1 MECFKK
7 GGIYLNNVKEVIK
20 NNFNLENREG
30 PIKKVIQIEFKTK
43 EQLKL
48 EKIDKEKFKKIEK
61 PKVME
66 YKKQDDF
73 YIQNSINLQ
82 KITDELNVEKNKCN
96 QYLSDLKNIQN
107 RQNKELIDTYNKA
120 KKETLINLLKVIDE
134 LERTKNNIH
143 HIQNASDLQD
153 IIQYNV
159 KGFYDFLNKEK
170 VKPMNAK
177 GKLFN
182 PKYHQAGQVV
192 RSSLYEEK
200 TVLEEVV
207 KGYFFEDEVLREAV
221 VKVAV
226 PDNRK

>member
-20 NNFNLENREG
+20 NNYELENREG
-30 PIKKVIQIEFKTK
+30 PIKKIIQIEFKTK

-48 EKIDKEKFKKIEK
+48 DKIDKEKFTKIEK

-66 YKKQDDF
+66 FKKQDDF
-73 YIQNSINLQ
+73 YIQNKINLQ
-82 KITDELNVEKNKCN
+82 KITDELNMEKNKCN
-96 QYLSDLKNIQN
+96 QYLSDLENIQN

-134 LERTKNNIH
+134 LERTKKNIH
-143 HIQNASDLQD
+143 HIQNTNDLQD
-153 IIQYNV
+153 IIQYNI

-170 VKPMNAK
+170 VRPMNSK
-177 GKLFN
+177 GKLFD

-192 RSSLYEEK
+192 KSSLYEKK

-207 KGYFFEDEVLREAV
+207 KGYFFKDEVLREAI
-221 VKVAV
+221 VKVAMS
-226 PDNRK
+226 DSGK